1 MSRKKIAVFGC
12 SWSQG
17 LKRLDNFDN
26 WVKHLAKKR
35 PEHDFYNFG
44 CSGTSIVYHAYLLD
58 SITRREDFDNIIFQ
72 VTSPG
77 RYTWWKPH
85 NLNELKERQDNNYWA
100 MPKWYGKKYV
110 EKITFGDME
119 KGTLDNDKKKQK
131 FATEYYK
138 RLSRDQMEIE
148 FKVYLEFVKARS
160 DLVFFH
166 RKGLQEGDLS
176 VHSTLGDDKF
186 HSFAYDDGGH
196 FGVEGNQWTAN
207 WVNDHLIKKGVL
219 I

>member
-1 MSRKKIAVFGC
+1 MSRKRIAVFGC

-17 LKRLDNFDN
+17 VASLNNFDN

-44 CSGTSIVYHAYLLD
+44 CGGTSIVYHAYLLD
-58 SITRREDFDNIIFQ
+58 SITRREEFDHIIFQ

-77 RYTWWKPH
+77 RYSWWQPH
-85 NLNELKERQDNNYWA
+85 KLNEMIERQDDNYWA
-100 MPKWYGKKYV
+100 VARGYGKYV
-110 EKITFGDME
+110 QRVTMGSLQ
-119 KGTLDNDKKKQK
+119 KGALDKKTQK
-131 FATEYYK
+131 FANEYYK
-138 RLSRDQMEIE
+138 RLSDDQKDIEYKVYIE
-148 FKVYLEFVKARS
+148 FAKARS

-176 VHSTLGDDKF
+176 VKSILGDDKF
-186 HSFAYDDGGH
+186 YSFVSDDGDH

-207 WVNDHLIKKGVL
+207 WVNKRLIRKGVMK
-219 I
+219 